1 MKISRLYNT
10 HDIRLEET
18 PLPEP
23 GEGEALVRLA
33 AMSICGSD
41 IHWFAEGGIGT
52 YTLEQPLVLGHELS
66 GIIDSGPRKGERV
79 AIDPAIPCGHCEFCE
94 EGNPNFCTSLKF
106 AGDGKT
112 DGGLSEWIV
121 WPERCLF
128 ALPDSVSFA
137 EGAMLEALGVG
148 IHAIDLGH
156 LRPAMSVGIFGCGPI
171 GLLMIQLAR
180 LSGATTIIAT
190 DKLPQRLDTARRLG
204 ADLALPAEDGKEV
217 EAIMQATHHRGL
229 DVTFEAAGENAA
241 VETAVATAK
250 PGARVVLVGIP
261 SDDLISFKASTV
273 RRKGLTIKMVRRMK
287 LVYPRAI
294 RLVQSGRIDIKSLIS
309 QRFPFAQTQQAFEAA
324 EKRNGIKVIVEFN
337 V

>member
-1 MKISRLYNT
+1 MKISRLYHT

-18 PLPEP
+18 PLPQP
-23 GEGEALVRLA
+23 DEGEVLVRLA

-52 YTLEQPLVLGHELS
+52 YTLKQALVLGHELS
-66 GIIDSGPRKGERV
+66 GLIDSGPRKGERV

-106 AGDGKT
+106 AGDGLT
-112 DGGLSEWIV
+112 NGGLSEWIT

-128 ALPDSVSFA
+128 TLPDSISFA

-180 LSGATTIIAT
+180 LSGAGLIVAT
-190 DKLPQRLDTARRLG
+190 DKLPQRLEAARKMG
-204 ADLALPAEDGKEV
+204 ADLVIPADKGKEV
-217 EAIMQATHHRGL
+217 EAIMQATHKRGL
-229 DVTFEAAGENAA
+229 DVTFEAAGENDA
-241 VETAVATAK
+241 VEAALTAAK

-261 SDDLISFKASTV
+261 SDDKVSFKASTV

-294 RLVQSGRIDIKSLIS
+294 QLVQSGKIDVKSLITD
-309 QRFPFAQTQQAFEAA
+309 RFPFELTQKAFETA
-324 EKRNGIKVIVEFN
+324 
-337 V
+337 